1 MSYGWP
7 HRKQAEEAMGS
18 PSPKP
23 QDESSR
29 QYERLLK
36 GEITPQQY
44 VESLRKDARSR
55 VAGRRTALPRRRAA

>member
-1 MSYGWP
+1 
-7 HRKQAEEAMGS
+7 MGN
-18 PSPKP
+18 PSPRP

-36 GEITPQQY
+36 GEISPKQY

-55 VAGRRTALPRRRAA
+55 VASRRASSSRRRTAA